1 MKLFDVYSLF
11 DVTPVKAEGCRIWDD
26 KGQEYLDLYGG
37 HAVISIG
44 HTHPHYVEVLTDQLN
59 KIGFYSNSVQNPLQ
73 EQLAERLGKL
83 CGYEDYTLFLDNSGA
98 ESNENALKLASFHT
112 GKSRVIAFHRSF
124 HGRTSGAVAVT
135 DNPKIQAPFNQCHPV
150 TFLDLND
157 VAAVEAELQKGDVA
171 AVII

>member
-11 DVTPVKAEGCRIWDD
+11 DVTPLKAEGCRSWDD

-44 HTHPHYVEVLTDQLN
+44 HTHPHYVEVLTDQLG

-83 CGYEDYTLFLDNSGA
+83 CGYEDYTLSSITQA
-98 ESNENALKLASFHT
+98 QRAMRMRSNLLLSIRA
-112 GKSRVIAFHRSF
+112 R
-124 HGRTSGAVAVT
+124 AV
-135 DNPKIQAPFNQCHPV
+135 
-150 TFLDLND
+150 
-157 VAAVEAELQKGDVA
+157 
-171 AVII
+171 

>member
-44 HTHPHYVEVLTDQLN
+44 HTHPHYVEVLTDQLG

-98 ESNENALKLASFHT
+98 ESNENALK
-112 GKSRVIAFHRSF
+112 
-124 HGRTSGAVAVT
+124 
-135 DNPKIQAPFNQCHPV
+135 
-150 TFLDLND
+150 
-157 VAAVEAELQKGDVA
+157 
-171 AVII
+171 